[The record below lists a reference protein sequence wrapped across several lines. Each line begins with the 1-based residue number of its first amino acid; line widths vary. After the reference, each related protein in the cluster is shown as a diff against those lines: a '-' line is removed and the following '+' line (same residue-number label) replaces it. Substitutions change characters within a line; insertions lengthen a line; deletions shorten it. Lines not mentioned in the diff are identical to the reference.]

1 MFPFQVVWAAQ
12 LCVIWHTNCPANYLY
27 RLHIIFQHFPIIL
40 VLVGKQIFTIILPF
54 VTVMVLW
61 KNYKNWQSLHHPL
74 HLHYITIC
82 YTILPLPPPPPPPTS
97 DRTLELSPQTLFT
110 FSRSPHFACINIY
123 MEESVIS
130 GSKLMA
136 SFCAFIHWHRNI
148 YHTPSVTILR
158 HSSHVLLKM
167 SINV

>member
-1 MFPFQVVWAAQ
+1 
-12 LCVIWHTNCPANYLY
+12 
-27 RLHIIFQHFPIIL
+27 
-40 VLVGKQIFTIILPF
+40 
-54 VTVMVLW
+54 MVLW

-82 YTILPLPPPPPPPTS
+82 YTILPLPPPPPPPQQ

-110 FSRSPHFACINIY
+110 FARSPHFACINIY

-148 YHTPSVTILR
+148 YYTPSVTILAIPVTFFSKCLSMYKNFMNISFHAKVVQLYFANR
-158 HSSHVLLKM
+158 HRHKRIPNVSRFR
-167 SINV
+167 INEDAA

>member
-1 MFPFQVVWAAQ
+1 MFPSSVSSAAVCDLTHWLSCQ
-12 LCVIWHTNCPANYLY
+12 LFIQIAH
-27 RLHIIFQHFPIIL
+27 HFSTFPHNL
-40 VLVGKQIFTIILPF
+40 GVGKQIFTIILPF